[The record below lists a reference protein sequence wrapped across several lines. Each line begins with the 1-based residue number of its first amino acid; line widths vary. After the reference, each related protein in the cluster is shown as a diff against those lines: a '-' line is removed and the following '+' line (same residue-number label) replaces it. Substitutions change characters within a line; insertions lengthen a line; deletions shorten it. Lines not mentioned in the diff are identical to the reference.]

1 MAFGIG
7 VRYRCIGIE
16 TICQAFG
23 RPSPLCREPRIPTSH
38 AVSVTDGLSNG
49 ISLVDRVL
57 SRDERRREREREKE
71 EWKSIAKRASAGVT
85 IFSTASAERIRD
97 WERQTRENRILSPI
111 TLRYNVCGQKCLDS
125 IVPALFILQ
134 NIYMRRDLKKKKKDP
149 FSLLLPRPLP
159 PSCSSWLMN
168 KGSAN
173 RIKGEP
179 NPPLIIFWRV
189 SERINDRV
197 CLWASFWKISRSI
210 SKNGNFYVN
219 EKLNISSFV
228 WYLSYWLLLER
239 MMEQVEAI

>member
-1 MAFGIG
+1 MKKRSKA
-7 VRYRCIGIE
+7 
-16 TICQAFG
+16 
-23 RPSPLCREPRIPTSH
+23 S
-38 AVSVTDGLSNG
+38 
-49 ISLVDRVL
+49 
-57 SRDERRREREREKE
+57 ERRYYNIFDSFCRKDPRLGTTNA
-71 EWKSIAKRASAGVT
+71 WKSNSIPDHTSLQRLRPKVSRFHCPRAFHTSEY
-85 IFSTASAERIRD
+85 IYAS
-97 WERQTRENRILSPI
+97 W
-111 TLRYNVCGQKCLDS
+111 
-125 IVPALFILQ
+125 F
-134 NIYMRRDLKKKKKDP
+134 KKKKKDP